1 MEGRAHI
8 LSILGA
14 LSVQGSVMSVLA
26 PRGVTQAC
34 GSSGLVGIGIGP
46 ESAWLDK
53 KGGGE
58 TWGTQLREGLLCLL
72 VCYDQNGSTC
82 KEMRNSEAVWL
93 GRGASVH
100 VALSS

>member
-1 MEGRAHI
+1 MGITLQGKQPNPKPHLLPFGRGEEGSFNVEGRAHI

-58 TWGTQLREGLLCLL
+58 TWGPQL
-72 VCYDQNGSTC
+72 
-82 KEMRNSEAVWL
+82 
-93 GRGASVH
+93 
-100 VALSS
+100 